1 MPTGQAMA
9 RALRR
14 KLRGVRDIPV
24 LTSKQLEKNAQKVNK
39 EQAQALREE
48 LPDGTKFSEKTP
60 L

>member
-39 EQAQALREE
+39 EQAQALRE
-48 LPDGTKFSEKTP
+48 
-60 L
+60 